1 MQDRPST
8 EKTRFQGA
16 VEHRPRQSLLADRGQ
31 GLLQRLHLGMGQRRA
46 LRFDTVAPLPHNDAI
61 DDDDGPHGHLV
72 GGGRFGS
79 KF

>member
-16 VEHRPRQSLLADRGQ
+16 VGAARGNRFSPIVARACCSASISAWANGERCASTRLRPL
-31 GLLQRLHLGMGQRRA
+31 
-46 LRFDTVAPLPHNDAI
+46 HNDAI